1 MSTVFVCEIKGEI
14 AAYYALTAGQVSHAS
29 APARITK
36 GVAKHPIPV
45 VILTRFAVDT
55 RFQGIGLG
63 RAMLRD
69 VLIRTSNVAAE
80 DLGVRALLIHTKDE
94 EAKAFYLAHAEF
106 EPSPTDSLHIFLLM
120 KDLRRAILG

>member
-1 MSTVFVCEIKGEI
+1 
-14 AAYYALTAGQVSHAS
+14 
-29 APARITK
+29 
-36 GVAKHPIPV
+36 
-45 VILTRFAVDT
+45 
-55 RFQGIGLG
+55 
-63 RAMLRD
+63 MLRD